1 MSAQIP
7 RPFVQAS
14 APPPVLVILGVDGS
28 GKNYVANVIE
38 QLLTEAGYRVEKR
51 AGGFSSPPTQAMTSE
66 DKGRLALLIEQVF
79 LWSFPLLKT
88 WMPCIATV
96 WIRRDLARFKG
107 SHSPILVVSHSAV
120 RLVAFYLG
128 HVTDAVEDLKV
139 PRSLDRV
146 LRTIIPRTGAKVIV
160 LDIDNQIRQQRV
172 AQRLASGTAD
182 YLDRYMAKPEHRELS
197 ERIEACL
204 VVLAKRYLDAVVIEN
219 NDLSQ
224 SELTHQI
231 QNAFFPD
238 SHR

>member
-7 RPFVQAS
+7 QPFFQSS

-28 GKNYVANVIE
+28 GKNHVANVIE
-38 QLLTEAGYRVEKR
+38 QMLTEAGYGVEKR

-66 DKGRLALLIEQVF
+66 DKGRLALLTERIF

-88 WMPCIATV
+88 WMPYIATV
-96 WIRRDLARFKG
+96 WLRRDLARFKG
-107 SHSPILVVSHSAV
+107 SHSPILVVSHSAL

-128 HVTDAVEDLKV
+128 HVTDTVEYPRV

-146 LRTIIPRTGAKVIV
+146 LRTIIPRTRAKVIV

-182 YLDRYMAKPEHRELS
+182 YLDRYMAQPEHQELS

-204 VVLAKRYLDAVVIEN
+204 VVLAKHYLDAVVIEN
-219 NDLSQ
+219 NDLSRA
-224 SELTHQI
+224 ELIHQI

-238 SHR
+238 SHP